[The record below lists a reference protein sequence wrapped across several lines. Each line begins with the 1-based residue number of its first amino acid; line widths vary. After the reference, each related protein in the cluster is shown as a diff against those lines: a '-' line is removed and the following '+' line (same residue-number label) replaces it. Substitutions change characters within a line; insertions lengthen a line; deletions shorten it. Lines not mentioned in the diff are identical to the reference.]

1 MDNVAPKGAA
11 FFMRF
16 IVHFLLVLTLVTA
29 CSDKSRVLVAPE
41 AAQIGTEHKAFVASL
56 RAPTDSGWFG
66 GDRAES
72 LAYLDLDVA
81 VPPAHNG
88 GKIRLSYKRTDPQRF
103 FTVTQRTDHGSGSE
117 FVSALRDRLRDQPK
131 GQRDVMLYVH
141 GYNNSF
147 ADGVF
152 RTVQLM
158 HDFDLPGVGVHYSW
172 PSAAHPL
179 GYAYD
184 RDSVLFARDGLE
196 KLLRLAGQ
204 ANPDRIILVGHSL
217 GAMMV
222 METLRQIEIG
232 SPNWAARHL
241 GGVVLVSPD
250 LDIEVFKQQAQR
262 FARLPDPF
270 LIFVSQKDR
279 ALQLSSQINGN
290 KTRLGLLEDPTKISD
305 LPVTVVDLSEFA
317 RNSDDRHFTLG
328 TSPLLIQLLNNSPAV
343 SQTFDRDAGGRM
355 GLLPGTA
362 ITVQSATKI
371 ILSPLM
377 LQN

>member
-1 MDNVAPKGAA
+1 V
-11 FFMRF
+11 
-16 IVHFLLVLTLVTA
+16 
-29 CSDKSRVLVAPE
+29 
-41 AAQIGTEHKAFVASL
+41 
-56 RAPTDSGWFG
+56 
-66 GDRAES
+66 
-72 LAYLDLDVA
+72 
-81 VPPAHNG
+81 
-88 GKIRLSYKRTDPQRF
+88 
-103 FTVTQRTDHGSGSE
+103 
-117 FVSALRDRLRDQPK
+117 FVSGLRDRLRDQPI

>member
-1 MDNVAPKGAA
+1 
-11 FFMRF
+11 MRKF
-16 IVHFLLVLTLVTA
+16 VSLVFVLIFVVA
-29 CSDKSRVLVAPE
+29 CSDKSRVLMAPE
-41 AAQIGTEHKAFVASL
+41 AAQIGTEHKAFVATL
-56 RAPTDSGWFG
+56 RAPAESGWFG
-66 GDRAES
+66 GDRAAS
-72 LAYLDLDVA
+72 LAYLDLNVA
-81 VPPAHNG
+81 VPPAHDG
-88 GKIRLSYKRTDPQRF
+88 GKIRLSYKRTDPQNL
-103 FTVTQRTDHGSGSE
+103 FTVTGRTDHATE
-117 FVSALRDRLRDQPK
+117 AAFVRKLRNRLRTQPS
-131 GQRDVMLYVH
+131 GERDVMLYVH

-184 RDSVLFARDGLE
+184 RDSVLFGRDGLE
-196 KLLRLAGQ
+196 KLLRLVGQ
-204 ANPDRIILVGHSL
+204 AKPDRIILVGHSL

-222 METLRQIEIG
+222 METLRQIEIR

-241 GGVVLVSPD
+241 GGVILVSPD
-250 LDIEVFKQQAQR
+250 LDVEVFKQQAER
-262 FARLPDPF
+262 FAKLPSPF
-270 LIFVSQKDR
+270 IIFVSQKDR
-279 ALQLSSQINGN
+279 ALQLSSQINGS
-290 KTRLGLLEDPTKISD
+290 KTRLGLLRDASEISE

-317 RNSDDRHFTLG
+317 STSDDRHFTLG
-328 TSPLLIQLLNNSPAV
+328 TSPLLIQLLRNSPEV
-343 SQTFDRDAGGRM
+343 SETFDRDAGGRM
-355 GLLPGTA
+355 GIIPGTA